1 MKTLHAKDA
10 QGRPACV
17 VQIRQYNRRSCA
29 AAARYMGELEAE
41 GYRLT
46 NQHGGDVVWNFIYIK
61 TNQVQKNEQ
70 SYI

>member
-1 MKTLHAKDA
+1 MKSIHAKDA

-29 AAARYMGELEAE
+29 AAARYMAELEAE

-46 NQHGGDVVWNFIYIK
+46 NQHGRDVVWTFIYTKI
-61 TNQVQKNEQ
+61 
-70 SYI
+70 

>member
-29 AAARYMGELEAE
+29 AAARYMAELVAD
-41 GYRLT
+41 GYRLI
-46 NQHGGDVVWNFIYIK
+46 NQHGGDVVYNFIFTK
-61 TNQVQKNEQ
+61 TEKTT
-70 SYI
+70 

>member
-29 AAARYMGELEAE
+29 AAARYMAELVAE

-46 NQHGGDVVWNFIYIK
+46 SQHGGDVVWNFVYTKI
-61 TNQVQKNEQ
+61 
-70 SYI
+70 

>member
-10 QGRPACV
+10 HGRPACV

-29 AAARYMGELEAE
+29 AAARYMGELEAD

-46 NQHGGDVVWNFIYIK
+46 NQHGGDVVYNFIFTK
-61 TNQVQKNEQ
+61 TEKTT
-70 SYI
+70 

>member
-1 MKTLHAKDA
+1 MKSIHAKDA

-46 NQHGGDVVWNFIYIK
+46 NQHGGNVVWNFIFTK
-61 TNQVQKNEQ
+61 TEKTT
-70 SYI
+70 